1 MTKYTIEQFVEDFE
15 DAQTP
20 DAKQSV
26 LLTLLDSDVNV
37 VEHKELLKEYKEQI
51 QDLKDQ
57 LDIEGDAVINIEIE
71 QGFVKLYTCTKSVG
85 NYIEGSNYYVKID
98 DVKSKYTESFEGKQE
113 WDKRIAEVYVPQAIK
128 DYFNGIKPL
137 IWIVNDNGIGTLKHK
152 RLVTDFDFSEHFS
165 NY

>member
-26 LLTLLDSDVNV
+26 LLTLLDSDVDV

-98 DVKSKYTESFEGKQE
+98 DVKSKYTESFEG
-113 WDKRIAEVYVPQAIK
+113 DVPQLLEQAIK

-165 NY
+165 NF

>member
-26 LLTLLDSDVNV
+26 LLTLLDSDVDV

-98 DVKSKYTESFEGKQE
+98 DYKSNLVAIEGVDIPDVIKE
-113 WDKRIAEVYVPQAIK
+113 YV
-128 DYFNGIKPL
+128 NNIKPL
-137 IWIVNDNGIGTLKHK
+137 IWIVNDNGIGTLKYK
-152 RLVTDFDFSEHFS
+152 RLVIDFDFSEHFS
-165 NY
+165 NF